1 MNGPNDFPKDTLSA
15 PHCAYYLKRAIEE
28 RANNRQGQICILLG
42 GRKEGRTTY
51 TTIMMNPRSA
61 KVAYDRERGGKR
73 EGEERERERERDR
86 VITYWEVGRSLGGH
100 ASAISACIYYGG
112 RGTDRMG
119 QGLTG
124 DDGA

>member
-1 MNGPNDFPKDTLSA
+1 MHIA
-15 PHCAYYLKRAIEE
+15 
-28 RANNRQGQICILLG
+28 
-42 GRKEGRTTY
+42 GRKEGRKDD
-51 TTIMMNPRSA
+51 IHDDHDESSLGQGRIRQ
-61 KVAYDRERGGKR
+61 RERGERGGRR
-73 EGEERERERERDR
+73 EGEERERERDR